1 MLTFICTHIE
11 RVAIRRGAN
20 PVRVS
25 NGCPSEEDNE
35 DILVEV
41 LHLLS
46 SEFQVIPL
54 GRAKLY
60 AATSCMQVLRT
71 RRVSTGSL
79 MASTPNKNTATSEA
93 MLNQSK

>member
-1 MLTFICTHIE
+1 MLSFICTHIE

-25 NGCPSEEDNE
+25 NGCPSEDENE

-41 LHLLS
+41 LQLLY
-46 SEFQVIPL
+46 SEFQVVPL

-60 AATSCMQVLRT
+60 AATSCMQVADTSPQNKAGLYWIT
-71 RRVSTGSL
+71 DGS
-79 MASTPNKNTATSEA
+79 NTQQEYC
-93 MLNQSK
+93 NF